1 MNEINFDIEN
11 IIDGVKTYR
20 GQRHKFIYSPKQVN
34 FQNLPINIMMKY
46 LNPNLKQKHQNLS
59 KNLNSTSNLKIQQ
72 VSSSNNIINKKEKVH
87 EFERI
92 FQKKILN
99 DQFESSLFQKKL
111 KLKSNNQNDIIYNNK
126 ILTTKPK
133 IFNNITYNKNVYLES
148 NISKINQNPNIE
160 PKPHLLINN
169 YNNKRSSSVM
179 NANKANE
186 KIKRLNSMTY
196 KENYFTK
203 TYRNEINKTSIS
215 RNKNQKTFMNK
226 NEDIDYSNT
235 NFKNNENIELEE
247 NHFKAVS
254 YTQII
259 KNLNKK
265 IN

>member
-11 IIDGVKTYR
+11 IIDEIKTYR
-20 GQRHKFIYSPKQVN
+20 GQNHKFIYSPKQVN
-34 FQNLPINIMMKY
+34 FQNSPINRMMKY
-46 LNPNLKQKHQNLS
+46 LNPNINQKHQNFS
-59 KNLNSTSNLKIQQ
+59 KNLNSTSNLKIKQ
-72 VSSSNNIINKKEKVH
+72 VSSTNNLIYKKEKVYTN
-87 EFERI
+87 ERI
-92 FQKKILN
+92 FQNRILN

-148 NISKINQNPNIE
+148 NEGKINQNSILE
-160 PKPHLLINN
+160 PKPHLLINK

-186 KIKRLNSMTY
+186 KIKRINNMTD

-203 TYRNEINKTSIS
+203 TYRNEIDKTSIS
-215 RNKNQKTFMNK
+215 RNKNQKSFMNK
-226 NEDIDYSNT
+226 NEDIDYSNI
-235 NFKNNENIELEE
+235 NFKNNENTELEE

>member
-20 GQRHKFIYSPKQVN
+20 GQNPKFIYSPKQVN
-34 FQNLPINIMMKY
+34 FQNSPINRIMKY
-46 LNPNLKQKHQNLS
+46 LNPNINQKHQNIS
-59 KNLNSTSNLKIQQ
+59 KNLNSTSNLKIQE
-72 VSSSNNIINKKEKVH
+72 VSSLNNIINKKVKVH
-87 EFERI
+87 TNERI
-92 FQKKILN
+92 FQKRILN

-111 KLKSNNQNDIIYNNK
+111 KFKSNIQNDIIYNNK
-126 ILTTKPK
+126 ILTSKPK
-133 IFNNITYNKNVYLES
+133 IFNNVTYSKNLYFES
-148 NISKINQNPNIE
+148 NDHKINQNSIIE
-160 PKPHLLINN
+160 PKRHPIINQ
-169 YNNKRSSSVM
+169 YINKRSSSVM

-186 KIKRLNSMTY
+186 KIKRLNSLTY
-196 KENYFTK
+196 KESYYTK
-203 TYRNEINKTSIS
+203 TYRNEIDKTKMS

-226 NEDIDYSNT
+226 NENIDNSNII
-235 NFKNNENIELEE
+235 FKNNENIELEE